1 MCVRMLLCDCE
12 WHILLNNLDYGTRYG
27 FNLSMC
33 ERERV
38 SVWKE
43 GKDKCICVCVY
54 THFPSSLPSLLLC
67 CCCWRRRRCYAQNYT
82 QIEWRC
88 VNRAH
93 EWLKYVS
100 FFKALAL
107 SLYPSLSR
115 CIYLPCDTLL
125 VNGRKCATKFVS
137 FQCLCVH
144 TAVLSLLF
152 NIGRSLL
159 SFSLSM
165 YVCVSCVVLREYE
178 NGRTLNAWVC
188 VCVCMRA
195 VFFSHLVLSSSK
207 RQPFVCSLLYRWV
220 YVCMYG
226 CVSVLCA

>member
-1 MCVRMLLCDCE
+1 MYLCVRAYTFSIIIAIVAVVLLLLTSSSLLRSKLHTNRVAMCE
-12 WHILLNNLDYGTRYG
+12 SGTR
-27 FNLSMC
+27 M
-33 ERERV
+33 V
-38 SVWKE
+38 KM
-43 GKDKCICVCVY
+43 Y
-54 THFPSSLPSLLLC
+54 TFRSLRPL
-67 CCCWRRRRCYAQNYT
+67 
-82 QIEWRC
+82 
-88 VNRAH
+88 
-93 EWLKYVS
+93 
-100 FFKALAL
+100 L

-125 VNGRKCATKFVS
+125 VNGRKCATEFVS

-195 VFFSHLVLSSSK
+195 VFFLHLVLSSSK